1 MSINQP
7 RCANGRFDF
16 KPRSASNAEELG
28 GIEDPAQPVS
38 LEEVRRDL
46 ESVSEEVHE
55 RSMGAWAAHV
65 HERLPEVV
73 SFRLEVDGD
82 GLVGLAPDGY
92 QGPEESRAALESIL
106 TAVDADQVDPE
117 DTVVVSERARPIRTA
132 QDQREVASLVA
143 RRARLALLDARMTAG
158 RLADEVRT
166 RTDQEVLAVWG
177 QDRAELFTGMGQ
189 DVHGLYDVAD
199 EMRFGDVQLFNSA
212 MTEGWGADDVD
223 PRLGLYDGGET

>member
-28 GIEDPAQPVS
+28 GIEDPVQTVS
-38 LEEVRRDL
+38 LEG
-46 ESVSEEVHE
+46 VSEEVHE

-143 RRARLALLDARMTAG
+143 RRARLALIDARMTAG
-158 RLADEVRT
+158 RLADEVRA
-166 RTDQEVLAVWG
+166 RTDREVLAVWG

-189 DVHGLYDVAD
+189 DVHDLYDVAD

-223 PRLGLYDGGET
+223 PRLELYDGGET

>member
-7 RCANGRFDF
+7 RRANGCFDF
-16 KPRSASNAEELG
+16 KPRSASSAEELG
-28 GIEDPAQPVS
+28 GIEDPVQPVS

-106 TAVDADQVDPE
+106 TAGDADQVEPE

-143 RRARLALLDARMTAG
+143 RRARLPARRQDDGWPAG
-158 RLADEVRT
+158 RR
-166 RTDQEVLAVWG
+166 G
-177 QDRAELFTGMGQ
+177 Q
-189 DVHGLYDVAD
+189 
-199 EMRFGDVQLFNSA
+199 
-212 MTEGWGADDVD
+212 GA
-223 PRLGLYDGGET
+223 Y